1 MVFDVLPSKTLLLQI
16 VRRFHLVNAFLIPGG
31 AATLRPGH
39 TFFDVAARVVDLAT
53 AANARPARDHFPVL
67 AICLGFEAMAV
78 ALSRNASLLTRY
90 DAEDGAAPLFF
101 TEAAEASAFFGSMPA
116 RVRRDLA
123 DKPYARESHSWG
135 VSLESLE
142 GEPGLRDAVD
152 VLSLSAD
159 PEGRVYVSSY
169 EHRTLPFVAT
179 QWHPEKNAFEWG
191 DKLHIPH
198 EAGAVAVTHAVAA
211 FLGRHARASAHA
223 AANVLEEDDA
233 LIYNHPVT
241 FTGRHRDAA
250 DRPWLDQAYVMPPW
264 REWVAK
270 HPPRRGGKGGRC
282 GDDDE
287 GAAVN

>member
-1 MVFDVLPSKTLLLQI
+1 M
-16 VRRFHLVNAFLIPGG
+16 RRFRIVNGFLIPGG

-39 TFFDVAARVVDLAT
+39 TFFDVAARIIELAT
-53 AANARPARDHFPVL
+53 AANAHPSRDHFPIL
-67 AICLGFEAMAV
+67 AICLGFEAMSV
-78 ALSRNASLLTRY
+78 SLSRNASLLSRY

-101 TEAAEASAFFGSMPA
+101 TERAADSAFFGSMPKG
-116 RVRRDLA
+116 VVRDLA

-135 VSLESLE
+135 VSLESLM

-198 EAGAVAVTHAVAA
+198 ASGAVAVTHAVAA
-211 FLGRHARASAHA
+211 FLGVHARASAHA
-223 AANVLEEDDA
+223 PRDVLEEDDA
-233 LIYNHPVT
+233 LIYNHAVS
-241 FTGRHRDAA
+241 FTGRHADAG
-250 DRPWLDQAYVMPPW
+250 DRPWLDQAYVLPPW
-264 REWVAK
+264 KEWVRD
-270 HPPRRGGKGGRC
+270 HPPRSGGR
-282 GDDDE
+282 
-287 GAAVN
+287 AAVGVA